1 MRATVSVLVHRVF
14 APGHADSGNH
24 AVSVA
29 APGNRRSNTA
39 RCPHARGK
47 PAFDQLSCHLT
58 VGQPATRLVAAR
70 SSSRFQ
76 LAMTAFLLIWSP
88 KKWPWPELP
97 ELAKRVA
104 TGVAVT
110 DVWGCG
116 FARGILPGDRVF
128 LHRVAQEP
136 KGIFGSGYVT
146 RAPYEVPDAATK
158 RGYRLCIDFVYDW
171 LVDAHEAPVISRDEL
186 RVHPFSVQT
195 WDAQSSGTVIKPI
208 AEGALEK
215 RWRELTGARKAPR
228 LDTPAG
234 PTRSS
239 KVTAHAAAAATSAAT
254 NQPDTHPKTASKPA
268 SRPAIKTATKR
279 TMTKR
284 PQQD

>member
-1 MRATVSVLVHRVF
+1 VIA
-14 APGHADSGNH
+14 
-24 AVSVA
+24 
-29 APGNRRSNTA
+29 
-39 RCPHARGK
+39 
-47 PAFDQLSCHLT
+47 
-58 VGQPATRLVAAR
+58 RLVATMPAQASTTHGER
-70 SSSRFQ
+70 TAYRLSCRLSVCGNAPRVRGALPPYFRLNS
-76 LAMTAFLLIWSP
+76 AMTAFLLIWSP

-97 ELAKRVA
+97 DVAKRVA
-104 TGVAVT
+104 TGVAVA

-171 LVDAHEAPVISRDEL
+171 LVDAHEGVVISREML
-186 RVHPFSVQT
+186 RTHPFSVQT

-215 RWRELTGARKAPR
+215 RWAELTGKRKPPP

-234 PTRSS
+234 PPRSS
-239 KVTAHAAAAATSAAT
+239 KVTAHAAAKKRAATKS
-254 NQPDTHPKTASKPA
+254 THKS
-268 SRPAIKTATKR
+268 
-279 TMTKR
+279 
-284 PQQD
+284 

>member
-1 MRATVSVLVHRVF
+1 
-14 APGHADSGNH
+14 
-24 AVSVA
+24 
-29 APGNRRSNTA
+29 
-39 RCPHARGK
+39 
-47 PAFDQLSCHLT
+47 
-58 VGQPATRLVAAR
+58 
-70 SSSRFQ
+70 
-76 LAMTAFLLIWSP
+76 MTAFLLIWSP

-97 ELAKRVA
+97 DVAKRVA
-104 TGVAVT
+104 SGVAVT

-116 FARGILPGDRVF
+116 FARSILPGDRVF

-171 LVDAHEAPVISRDEL
+171 LIDAHQETVISREAL

-215 RWRELTGARKAPR
+215 RWRELTGARKPPQ
-228 LDTPAG
+228 LDPPAG

-239 KVTAHAAAAATSAAT
+239 KVTAHKAHSKATSQAAAADPARPSR
-254 NQPDTHPKTASKPA
+254 KT
-268 SRPAIKTATKR
+268 R
-279 TMTKR
+279 
-284 PQQD
+284 

>member
-1 MRATVSVLVHRVF
+1 
-14 APGHADSGNH
+14 
-24 AVSVA
+24 
-29 APGNRRSNTA
+29 
-39 RCPHARGK
+39 
-47 PAFDQLSCHLT
+47 
-58 VGQPATRLVAAR
+58 
-70 SSSRFQ
+70 
-76 LAMTAFLLIWSP
+76 MTAFLLIWSP

-97 ELAKRVA
+97 DVAKRVA
-104 TGVAVT
+104 AGVAVS

-128 LHRVAQEP
+128 LHRVAMEP

-171 LVDAHEAPVISRDEL
+171 LVDAHASVVIPRETL

-215 RWRELTGARKAPR
+215 RWRELTGARPSPALEPPT
-228 LDTPAG
+228 TP
-234 PTRSS
+234 PRSS
-239 KVTAHAAAAATSAAT
+239 KVSAHAAVAAKNAR
-254 NQPDTHPKTASKPA
+254 KT
-268 SRPAIKTATKR
+268 
-279 TMTKR
+279 
-284 PQQD
+284 